1 MRKRWERA
9 AALVLAAG
17 LILGLNGCS
26 SVVARVN
33 GQDITRADFHKELEQ
48 KAGLQVLRD
57 MILNKMVLERAKA
70 EGCLPDPKE
79 VQARFDKLKADRF
92 KGDEKQLRDYMKAT
106 GQDDKTILA
115 QLQTDLAVFKLRAK
129 GLDLSDGKL
138 QAFFN
143 ENRTKLFDKPERVSF
158 RQIVVPSADVA
169 AKVIAEANSSQE
181 VFQSL
186 VAKYSLDEQTKENGG
201 LVEEIDLATLPPAV
215 KPLSEAL
222 AKLKE
227 NQVCQTPIKI
237 QNSYIVV
244 KLTARHAAE
253 KADFAKIKE
262 EVKEQFIALNGKKPE
277 QVLAECGKGA
287 QVVVLEERF
296 KSSLE
301 AMFSAGGGAPGAP
314 ANVPGDVQK
323 NIEKAPEMTG
333 PTRTDDLPAPAKG
346 APAPAPAPADKGGK
360 GN

>member
-17 LILGLNGCS
+17 MIMGLSGCS

-33 GQDITRADFHKELEQ
+33 GQDITRAEFHKELEMN
-48 KAGLQVLRD
+48 AGLQVLRN
-57 MILNKMVLERAKA
+57 MIMNRMVLERAKA
-70 EGCLPDPKE
+70 EGCLPDNKE
-79 VQARFDKLKADRF
+79 VQARFEKLKAERF
-92 KGDEKQLRDYMKAT
+92 KGDETALRDYMKAT
-106 GQDDKTILA
+106 GQDDTTILD
-115 QLQTDLAVFKLRAK
+115 QLKIDLAVFKLRAK
-129 GLDLSDGKL
+129 GLDMSDAKL
-138 QAFFN
+138 QQFFD
-143 ENRTKLFDKPERVSF
+143 ENRAKLFDKPERVSF

-169 AKVIAEANSSQE
+169 AKVIAEANSTQE

-186 VAKYSLDEQTKENGG
+186 VAKYSLDEQTKANGG
-201 LVEEIDLATLPPAV
+201 LVEEIDLSTLPPQV
-215 KPLSEAL
+215 KPLADAL

-237 QNSYIVV
+237 QSSYLVV

-253 KADFAKIKE
+253 KADFAKVKE
-262 EVKEQFIALNGKKPE
+262 EVKEQFIAMNGKKPE

-301 AMFSAGGGAPGAP
+301 SMFNNTPGAQGGP
-314 ANVPGDVQK
+314 ANVPADVQK

-333 PTRTDDLPAPAKG
+333 PTRESDLPAPAKG
-346 APAPAPAPADKGGK
+346 APAPAAPAAPVAPK